1 MKVIVKSNEYIA
13 IPTDSKSNCLY
24 QLGQY
29 LNKENCEIKMEG
41 DAVKQIICKI
51 PQEKGNH
58 NWYHT
63 VIIQTEIP
71 YKAKY
76 IILDLEGNL
85 VDVVTQEQFDN
96 KYAILAE
103 NKENK

>member
-13 IPTDSKSNCLY
+13 IPTDNKAECLY
-24 QLGQY
+24 QLGQF
-29 LNKENCEIKMEG
+29 LNKENCKIEMDKDE
-41 DAVKQIICKI
+41 VKKITCKI
-51 PQEKGNH
+51 PQEKDS

-63 VIIQTEIP
+63 ITLETEIP

-85 VDVVTQEQFDN
+85 VNVVTKEQFE
-96 KYAILAE
+96 KQYAILQD
-103 NKENK
+103 NKEI